1 MILMS
6 RGAVE
11 ALEEQGYREGFKDA
25 QREAEKVVQALQKHI
40 SELEGAIEPQQRTI
54 HQLNKTVVEQRATI
68 DNLRQALLQHVKE
81 TA

>member
-25 QREAEKVVQALQKHI
+25 QREAEKLIDALKKHI
-40 SELEGAIEPQQRTI
+40 GELEGAIEPQQQMI
-54 HQLNKTVVEQRATI
+54 HRLNITVVEQRATI

-81 TA
+81 TM